1 VGVYRIMLVT
11 SLIGV
16 VAAQAWGEQAVGYGT
31 RSGIWSRLKPQNNS
45 GRQPPL

>member
-16 VAAQAWGEQAVGYGT
+16 VAAQAWGDGT
-31 RSGIWSRLKPQNNS
+31 RS